1 MSTTWGASP
10 VAQRLQSLDE
20 HAQVHHTGRV
30 VLSDGLRL
38 PGHVRPWKAS
48 AHPRPRRM
56 LRRAAARS
64 GSMVMEVALNFTCT
78 SMPIHVKVSWLV
90 QSTLVTLPVSGSVFS
105 LIDVRLELCSG
116 PVGLAADLLCA
127 SIFCFFLG
135 LVRGPTGAWECRQRL
150 GPASALPAAAA
161 SAVSASCRAPR
172 SDSRGPPVGT
182 CG

>member
-1 MSTTWGASP
+1 M
-10 VAQRLQSLDE
+10 AQRLQSLDE
-20 HAQVHHTGRV
+20 HAKVPHTGMV

-38 PGHVRPWKAS
+38 PGHVRPRKAS

-105 LIDVRLELCSG
+105 LIAVRLELCNG
-116 PVGLAADLLCA
+116 PVGRPVALSCA
-127 SIFCFFLG
+127 SMF
-135 LVRGPTGAWECRQRL
+135 RRL
-150 GPASALPAAAA
+150 PW
-161 SAVSASCRAPR
+161 V
-172 SDSRGPPVGT
+172 VT
-182 CG
+182 